1 MDLVTPQTASDVLTG
16 IFNSTLLNEANI
28 L

>member
-1 MDLVTPQTASDVLTG
+1 MDLVAPQTASDVLTG
-16 IFNSTLLNEANI
+16 IFNSTPRNEANI